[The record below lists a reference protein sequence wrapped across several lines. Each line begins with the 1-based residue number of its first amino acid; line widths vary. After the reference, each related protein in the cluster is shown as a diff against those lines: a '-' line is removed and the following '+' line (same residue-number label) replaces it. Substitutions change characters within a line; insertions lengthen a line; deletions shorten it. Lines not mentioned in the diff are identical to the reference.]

1 MSPPDV
7 ITQVIH
13 GAKLEFPGIEVR
25 VVQGLDRGKSCK
37 VTPAGVR
44 IGTAA
49 GSQLRLTDPTVSRLQ
64 CELRLAGG
72 AIRITDSG
80 STNGTYV
87 DDVRVGEAHVRVG
100 SMLRMGGTVL
110 GVSAGEE
117 RASIDLSPRHSFGSV
132 IGGSTEMRRLYA
144 VLERVAPTDSGVL
157 ILGETGTGKELIA
170 RAIHDAS
177 KRARNPFI
185 VVDCGAIAENL
196 IESELFGHVRGA
208 FSGAHSDRRGLFEE
222 ANGGTLFLDEVGE
235 LPPALQP
242 RLLRVLETREVRR
255 VGANLNR
262 RVDVRILAATRR
274 PLAQSVNDGTFRD
287 DLYSRLAVVEIELPP
302 LRARREDLPLL
313 AEAFYRRYAG
323 EAETLPPELL
333 ASLASRAWPG
343 NVRELRNFIERS
355 VSLGYPAPESGPQNE
370 LAAEGLVPIH
380 LPLKD
385 ARATWTEQFE
395 LLYVR
400 ALLAKTVGNVTRA
413 AELAGVNRRSLQR
426 LIVSLGIR
434 AGARAEDIGGDEPP
448 QSHS

>member
-1 MSPPDV
+1 VCPPDV
-7 ITQVIH
+7 ITQVIQ

-25 VVQGLDRGKSCK
+25 VLRGGDRGKSCRL
-37 VTPAGVR
+37 TPVGIR

-49 GSQLRLTDPTVSRLQ
+49 GSHLRLTDPTVSRLH
-64 CELRLAGG
+64 CELRVVAG
-72 AIRITDSG
+72 AVRVTDSG

-87 DDVRVGEAHVRVG
+87 DDVRVGEAQVRLGAV
-100 SMLRMGGTVL
+100 LRAGETVL
-110 GVSAGEE
+110 GLSAGDE
-117 RASIDLSPRHSFGSV
+117 RASIDLSPRHSFGGV
-132 IGGSTEMRRLYA
+132 IGASTEMRRLYA
-144 VLERVAPTDSGVL
+144 VLEKVAPTDSAVL
-157 ILGETGTGKELIA
+157 VLGETGTGKELVA

-177 KRARNPFI
+177 PRAKNPFV

-208 FSGAHSDRRGLFEE
+208 FSGAHSDRHGLFEE
-222 ANGGTLFLDEVGE
+222 ASGGTLFLDEIGE

-242 RLLRVLETREVRR
+242 RLLRVLETHEVRR

-262 RVDVRILAATRR
+262 RVDVRIVAATKR

-287 DLYSRLAVVEIELPP
+287 DLYYRLAVVEIELPP

-313 AEAFYRRYAG
+313 ADAFYRRYAG
-323 EAETLPPELL
+323 ENETPPPDLV

-343 NVRELRNFIERS
+343 NVRELRNFIERTVS
-355 VSLGYPAPESGPQNE
+355 VGYTLPAAATPSGPAPEGV
-370 LAAEGLVPIH
+370 VPIH

-395 LLYVR
+395 LLYVK

-434 AGARAEDIGGDEPP
+434 DGGRGEGGTNGVDEP
-448 QSHS
+448 